1 MEELDEVQIH
11 PDYSDHKVQIGARL
25 EPELRKKLISFL
37 TQQHDCFAW
46 SHADMTAIDPE
57 VVMLRLQIDP
67 SYPPIKQKKRKF
79 APKRNRVIN
88 EEIQKLIDIGSVREV
103 QYPDWLANVVV
114 VKKKN
119 GKWRVCIDFTD
130 LNKACLKD
138 PFPLPYIDMLTD
150 ATAGHELLNFMD
162 VFSR

>member
-46 SHADMTAIDPE
+46 SHADMTGIDPE

-67 SYPPIKQKKRKF
+67 SYPPISRRKE
-79 APKRNRVIN
+79 N
-88 EEIQKLIDIGSVREV
+88 
-103 QYPDWLANVVV
+103 
-114 VKKKN
+114 
-119 GKWRVCIDFTD
+119 
-130 LNKACLKD
+130 
-138 PFPLPYIDMLTD
+138 
-150 ATAGHELLNFMD
+150 
-162 VFSR
+162 